1 MSINPY
7 NTSYIYKIYNDNNS
21 LFYIGS
27 TAESV
32 TTRFK
37 RHKNIYKRY
46 NIGLSSNFNSA
57 FLLLGDPTC
66 KIEILE
72 SVNVNTK
79 TELLKKEREYYDR
92 YKNTIVNMNRP
103 YVNDIENKESVKKHN
118 IERNFKFIR
127 CDTCN
132 KDIKRRYKKEHPMSK
147 EHLNNSVN
155 NNNIV

>member
-21 LFYIGS
+21 LYYIGS
-27 TAESV
+27 TSESV
-32 TTRFK
+32 TTRFNK
-37 RHKNIYKRY
+37 HKSSYKRY
-46 NIGLSSNFNSA
+46 TSRLSTKFNTA
-57 FLLLGDPTC
+57 FLLLGDPSC

-103 YVNDIENKESVKKHN
+103 YINDIENKELVKKHN
-118 IERNFKFIR
+118 IDRNIKFIR

-132 KDIKRRYKKEHPMSK
+132 KDIKRRYKKNHPMSK
-147 EHLNNSVN
+147 EHLNNIN
-155 NNNIV
+155 NNNVV